1 MKLIGNFW
9 QHVDASIVNNGSEEV
24 FGRLGYDGFG
34 NARHHVKCLYR
45 RHTWVRCVQLQLN
58 IGGNSGQFVKPG
70 CGADQVSTRSFEQ
83 RFSVRTCNGG

>member
-1 MKLIGNFW
+1 MKLTGDFW

-34 NARHHVKCLYR
+34 NARHHIKCLCR
-45 RHTWVRCVQLQLN
+45 RHTRISCVLLQLD
-58 IGGNSGQFVKPG
+58 ILSDSGQFVKPG
-70 CGADQVSTRSFEQ
+70 CGADQVSTRSFKQ